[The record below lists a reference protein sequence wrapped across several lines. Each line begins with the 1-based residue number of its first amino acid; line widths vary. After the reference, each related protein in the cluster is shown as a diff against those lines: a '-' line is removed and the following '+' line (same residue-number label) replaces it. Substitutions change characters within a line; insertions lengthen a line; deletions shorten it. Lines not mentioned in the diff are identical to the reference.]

1 MEASLGT
8 VVASSVGLSVVD
20 PEAPTV
26 SGSSGLR
33 SELES
38 FGDWAFSAPG
48 VGAGGLGAGSVR
60 GVEVGMLTFG
70 VALCGV

>member
-8 VVASSVGLSVVD
+8 VVASGMGLSVID

-26 SGSSGLR
+26 SGLSGLR
-33 SELES
+33 SELEL
-38 FGDWAFSAPG
+38 FGDWAFLAPG
-48 VGAGGLGAGSVR
+48 VGAGGLGARSVH

>member
-20 PEAPTV
+20 PEALTV
-26 SGSSGLR
+26 SGSSGLQ

-38 FGDWAFSAPG
+38 FGDWAFLAPG

-60 GVEVGMLTFG
+60 GVEVGMLTFR
-70 VALCGV
+70 VAMCGV